1 MGCAG
6 RHNPFFCPRY
16 ERDGVA
22 RVASE
27 VVLPVGHH
35 QNLAGGI
42 ASLNTP
48 AKRGFFSQGKDL
60 SLISPSCIKIL

>member
-6 RHNPFFCPRY
+6 RYNPFFCCPRY

-35 QNLAGGI
+35 QNLAVVLSEAKPTEINQNENVSRQGI
-42 ASLNTP
+42 INRAP
-48 AKRGFFSQGKDL
+48 R
-60 SLISPSCIKIL
+60 

>member
-6 RHNPFFCPRY
+6 RHNPFFCCPRC

-22 RVASE
+22 CVASE

-35 QNLAGGI
+35 QNLAGGLLR
-42 ASLNTP
+42 STPRLN
-48 AKRGFFSQGKDL
+48 ADFSRREKIYL
-60 SLISPSCIKIL
+60 SSRPPV

>member
-6 RHNPFFCPRY
+6 RHNPFFCCPRY

-35 QNLAGGI
+35 QNLA
-42 ASLNTP
+42 SLNTP
-48 AKRGFFSQGKDL
+48 AKHGFFPAGKDL
-60 SLISPSCIKIL
+60 SLISTSYIKIL